1 MNGEWWIWVL
11 LPVVRVADA
20 GIEEADVY
28 LLTEG
33 ISYDVMSRTIRR
45 GRETV
50 RLAPQAAALFLL
62 FLRTEGH
69 RVTCEE
75 INRSLWYGKGSKSVV
90 HAAIKRLRGRLR
102 DNGLPLEIINHGDCY
117 LLKGVTKHHEIDVL

>member
-1 MNGEWWIWVL
+1 MNGEWWMWVL

-45 GRETV
+45 GSESV

-62 FLRTEGH
+62 FLRTERH

-75 INRSLWYGKGSKSVV
+75 INRSLWYGKGSKNVV

-102 DNGLPLEIINHGDCY
+102 ENGLPLEIVNHGDAY
-117 LLKGVTKHHEIDVL
+117 LLKKVCILV